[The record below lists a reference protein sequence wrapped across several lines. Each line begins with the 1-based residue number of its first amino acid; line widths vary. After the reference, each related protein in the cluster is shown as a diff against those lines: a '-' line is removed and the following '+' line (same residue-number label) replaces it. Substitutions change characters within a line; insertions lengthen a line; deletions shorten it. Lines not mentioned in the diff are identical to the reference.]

1 MNEQIFEDL
10 ARCLGVADEKGNYA
24 ENLFCFTK
32 QELHSFAELIA
43 AKCIKTI
50 QNESL
55 NSNDEWEDGLVIAQR
70 AIKKHFGIQ

>member
-1 MNEQIFEDL
+1 MNERIFEHLDSV
-10 ARCLGVADEKGNYA
+10 LGVTDEKGNYA

-32 QELHSFAELIA
+32 QELHSFTELIVT
-43 AKCIKTI
+43 KCIKTI